1 MRVKFFYVILLSQL
15 LVACAVAPE
24 NKVTTVNSAVASD
37 TVQQTA
43 VVAPKD
49 VEKVKTPLSAEL
61 LFNILAGELAGKK
74 GHIPA
79 ASAFYTRAA
88 TISSDPDLALRAVQ
102 VAIFNKDIAAA
113 KSMVN
118 LLLEKGQV
126 NAQVHQLALTVY
138 LAAGDVNKSIVQ
150 ANALVAASEIPP
162 RNTLLALGDMI
173 SRSGN
178 KQVAYGVI
186 DGLIASYA
194 AESAVYLSRSQID
207 LKFNEAAQ
215 AEQDAKK
222 ALELAPD
229 WSAPYLQLAR
239 VYEKVGNI
247 ESGLGVLKGANERFS
262 DHRVSMKYGQLL
274 AHNKQYKEA
283 EQQFMSILDA
293 DKNHNEA
300 RFSLALVLL
309 KQEKVAAAK
318 AQFLT
323 LRELGGFSSESAF
336 YLGRIDYSGGKLESA
351 ITWFKEVGQGRI
363 YIDAQ
368 ANVAMIKSKLGDLSG
383 ARAVAANLRRQ
394 FPKKATQ
401 FYVLEGELLANEN
414 QYSELFELMTEAV
427 GKAPDDLTLRYTR
440 SIAAAELDKIDVVES
455 DLHKVLEKEPD
466 NVNALNALGYT
477 LASKTFRFDEAR
489 GYLKKALAF
498 RPNDSAILD
507 SMGWLNYRSGRYEEA
522 LVLLEKAYSKQPEA
536 EIATHLG
543 ETLWVLGR
551 QQEAKKIWQEASEKF
566 PEDNML
572 IEALK
577 RIQ

>member
-1 MRVKFFYVILLSQL
+1 MRVKFFYVMLVSHL
-15 LVACAVAPE
+15 LVACAVVPE
-24 NKVTTVNSAVASD
+24 NKTKVVSGTAVSNSAQQE
-37 TVQQTA
+37 TVI
-43 VVAPKD
+43 APKEI
-49 VEKVKTPLSAEL
+49 EKVKTPLSAEL
-61 LFNILAGELAGKK
+61 LFNILAGEFAGKK

-79 ASAFYTRAA
+79 ASSFYTRAA
-88 TISSDPDLALRAVQ
+88 TLSNDPDLALRAVQ

-113 KSMVN
+113 KTMVD

-138 LAAGDVNKSIVQ
+138 LASGDVDKSIKQ
-150 ANALVAASEIPP
+150 ANALIDASDIPP
-162 RNTLLALGDMI
+162 RNTLLAVGDMI
-173 SRSGN
+173 SRSAN

-186 DGLIASYA
+186 NGLLTSHAN
-194 AESAVYLSRSQID
+194 ESAVYLSRSQIGLRFD
-207 LKFNEAAQ
+207 DKVQ
-215 AEQDAKK
+215 AEQDAQR
-222 ALELAPD
+222 ALELSPD
-229 WSAPYLQLAR
+229 WSVAYLQLAR
-239 VYEKVGNI
+239 VYEKTGNI
-247 ESGLGVLKGANERFS
+247 ESGLNILKGANERFS

-283 EQQFMSILDA
+283 EQQFIAILDA

-309 KQEKVAAAK
+309 KQEKVAKAK
-318 AQFLT
+318 AGLIR
-323 LRELGGFSSESAF
+323 LRELGGFLSESAF
-336 YLGRIDYSGGKLESA
+336 YLGRIDYGSGKLDSA
-351 ITWFKEVGQGRI
+351 ITWFKKVGQGRI

-368 ANVAMIKSKLGDLSG
+368 VNIAMIKSKLGDLPG
-383 ARAVAANLRRQ
+383 ARRVAANLRQQ

-401 FYVLEGELLANEN
+401 FYVLEGEFLANEK
-414 QYSELFELMTEAV
+414 QYAELFELMTEAV
-427 GKAPDDLTLRYTR
+427 SHSPDDLTLRYTR
-440 SIAAAELDKIDVVES
+440 SIAAAELNKIDIVER

-489 GYLKKALAF
+489 GYLKKALSF

-522 LVLLEKAYSKQPEA
+522 LILLEKAYSQQPEA

-551 QQEAKKIWQEASEKF
+551 QQEAKKIWQEAAEKF
-566 PEDNML
+566 PEDKML

>member
-1 MRVKFFYVILLSQL
+1 M
-15 LVACAVAPE
+15 
-24 NKVTTVNSAVASD
+24 
-37 TVQQTA
+37 
-43 VVAPKD
+43 
-49 VEKVKTPLSAEL
+49 
-61 LFNILAGELAGKK
+61 
-74 GHIPA
+74 
-79 ASAFYTRAA
+79 
-88 TISSDPDLALRAVQ
+88 
-102 VAIFNKDIAAA
+102 
-113 KSMVN
+113 
-118 LLLEKGQV
+118 
-126 NAQVHQLALTVY
+126 
-138 LAAGDVNKSIVQ
+138 
-150 ANALVAASEIPP
+150 
-162 RNTLLALGDMI
+162 
-173 SRSGN
+173 
-178 KQVAYGVI
+178 
-186 DGLIASYA
+186 
-194 AESAVYLSRSQID
+194 
-207 LKFNEAAQ
+207 
-215 AEQDAKK
+215 
-222 ALELAPD
+222 
-229 WSAPYLQLAR
+229 
-239 VYEKVGNI
+239 
-247 ESGLGVLKGANERFS
+247 
-262 DHRVSMKYGQLL
+262 
-274 AHNKQYKEA
+274 
-283 EQQFMSILDA
+283 
-293 DKNHNEA
+293 
-300 RFSLALVLL
+300 
-309 KQEKVAAAK
+309 
-318 AQFLT
+318 
-323 LRELGGFSSESAF
+323 
-336 YLGRIDYSGGKLESA
+336 
-351 ITWFKEVGQGRI
+351 GQGRI

>member
-1 MRVKFFYVILLSQL
+1 MRVKFFYVMLLSQL
-15 LVACAVAPE
+15 IVACAVAPE
-24 NKVTTVNSAVASD
+24 NKAKIVNDAGASASIQKKTVIEA
-37 TVQQTA
+37 
-43 VVAPKD
+43 KE

-102 VAIFNKDIAAA
+102 VAIFNKDVAGAT
-113 KSMVN
+113 SMVN

-126 NAQVHQLALTVY
+126 NAQIHQLALTVY
-138 LAAGDVNKSIVQ
+138 LAVGDVDKSIKQ
-150 ANALVAASEIPP
+150 ANAFVAASDIPL
-162 RNTLLALGDMI
+162 RNTLLAVGDMI
-173 SRSGN
+173 SRSSN
-178 KQVAYGVI
+178 KQVAYHVI
-186 DGLIASYA
+186 DGLLTSYVT
-194 AESAVYLSRSQID
+194 ESAVYLSRSQIG
-207 LKFNEAAQ
+207 LRFNEKAQ

-239 VYEKVGNI
+239 VYEKVGDI
-247 ESGLGVLKGANERFS
+247 ESGLSVLKGADERFS

-274 AHNKQYKEA
+274 AHNKEYAKA
-283 EQQFMSILDA
+283 EQQFIAILEA
-293 DKNHNEA
+293 DKSHNEA
-300 RFSLALVLL
+300 HFSLALVLL
-309 KQEKVAAAK
+309 KQEKLAAAK
-318 AQFLT
+318 ARFLT
-323 LRELGGFSSESAF
+323 LRELGGFPSESAF
-336 YLGRIDYSGGKLESA
+336 YLGRIDYGDGKLESA

-368 ANVAMIKSKLGDLSG
+368 ANIAMIKSKLGDLPG
-383 ARAVAANLRRQ
+383 ARRVAASLRQQ
-394 FPKKATQ
+394 FPNKAAQ
-401 FYVLEGELLANEN
+401 FYVLEGEFLANEN
-414 QYSELFELMTEAV
+414 QYPELFELMTEAV
-427 GKAPDDLTLRYTR
+427 SKSPDNLTLRYTR

-455 DLHKVLEKEPD
+455 DLNKVLEKDPD

-489 GYLKKALAF
+489 GYLKKALSF
-498 RPNDSAILD
+498 RPDDSAILD

-522 LVLLEKAYSKQPEA
+522 LVLLEKAYSQQPEA
-536 EIATHLG
+536 EIAAHLG

-551 QQEAKKIWQEASEKF
+551 QKEAKEIWQEAVKKF
-566 PEDNML
+566 PEDRKL
-572 IEALK
+572 LEALK